1 MPKYYEE
8 KTSQYVIAEVYGER
22 CEAWL
27 DVEPPQTDRT
37 GGYIRTLVGK
47 TTLALDMSVH
57 TKEHN
62 KIECGSR
69 IPFKV
74 WVDGDWYKETI
85 LVTKNQKQLIF
96 NEQNQPNAFYSV
108 EGICCGPLELME

>member
-8 KTSQYVIAEVYGER
+8 KTSQYVIAEIYGKT

-47 TTLALDMSVH
+47 TTLAFDMSVH

-62 KIECGSR
+62 KIECSSR

-74 WVDGDWYKETI
+74 WVDGDWYKGTL
-85 LVTKNQKQLIF
+85 LVTEIQKNVITGFDGKD
-96 NEQNQPNAFYSV
+96 ESFYSAS
-108 EGICCGPLELME
+108 GIVIGPLELME